1 MQLTWRGEEEEQRP
15 DGPDLI
21 TAVILVA
28 NFLLEEDLE
37 LHLQVEADKSS
48 VRYPIHQNNSCTLK

>member
-1 MQLTWRGEEEEQRP
+1 MERGGGGEE
-15 DGPDLI
+15 GGDLI